1 MELLLKI
8 FLGEHM
14 KFGITLD
21 REEESKHDKLAGL
34 LDHELFQDG
43 INLRHLSL
51 RLHEVAV

>member
-1 MELLLKI
+1 VELLLKI